1 MTFSVRIF
9 QVEYINNPGDQNQAL
24 FGIFVNDGS
33 VVTGNSGATD
43 PPPDTACRVIYDN
56 SLLIGLGS
64 VFLFSPKL
72 LRAYLTQPFRPSL
85 TPDHLT
91 WHVWQKLQHL
101 NPTSP
106 NHDPNNLGVP
116 PPEDLVAR
124 RPGKQK
130 AEHIPP
136 KMPLPK
142 KINLHSDE
150 L

>member
-1 MTFSVRIF
+1 MRLIVLGLI
-9 QVEYINNPGDQNQAL
+9 
-24 FGIFVNDGS
+24 
-33 VVTGNSGATD
+33 
-43 PPPDTACRVIYDN
+43 
-56 SLLIGLGS
+56 IGLGS
-64 VFLFSPKL
+64 VFILSPSL
-72 LRAYLTQPFRPSL
+72 LLAYLTKPFRPSL

-124 RPGKQK
+124 RPAKQK
-130 AEHIPP
+130 AEHVPP

-142 KINLHSDE
+142 KINIHSDE